1 MYISIQK
8 ATFRGGD
15 CTPKKKKNKASK
27 IGNSQ
32 KEIKKTCYSLL
43 GKTGCTAQQGRA
55 HQSARHERE
64 TLRSEGR

>member
-15 CTPKKKKNKASK
+15 CTPKKKKKASK

-32 KEIKKTCYSLL
+32 KEIEKTCYSLL
-43 GKTGCTAQQGRA
+43 GKTDCTAQQGRA
-55 HQSARHERE
+55 HQAARHERE
-64 TLRSEGR
+64 TLSSEGR

>member
-1 MYISIQK
+1 MYISIQRQPLGEGTVHLK
-8 ATFRGGD
+8 R
-15 CTPKKKKNKASK
+15 KKKKASK

-43 GKTGCTAQQGRA
+43 GKTDCTAQQGRA
-55 HQSARHERE
+55 HQSATHERE